1 MDFLMTGRSEFFSL
15 SARFLPL
22 LLLPL
27 LPISLTAAEQ
37 GAHWED
43 AWVRSVPP
51 GAAVAAAY
59 GRLVHQGDEPVTIT
73 SVTSSLGA
81 VAQMHDI
88 IADGDQRRM
97 VGVDAS
103 TVAPGEAL
111 VFSPGGRHIMLMEFE
126 QAPAEGDEIELCA
139 VTQDG
144 DTICTMAPVRRNAP
158 GSSHHD
164 SGHHH

>member
-1 MDFLMTGRSEFFSL
+1 MDFLITGRSEFFSL

-59 GRLVHQGDEPVTIT
+59 GRLVHHGAAPLTIT
-73 SVTSSLGA
+73 GVTSSLGA
-81 VAQMHDI
+81 KAQMHDI

-97 VGVDAS
+97 VAIDAS
-103 TVAPGEAL
+103 PLAPGEAL

-126 QAPAEGDEIELCA
+126 QAPAEGETIELCA
-139 VTQDG
+139 VTRDNA
-144 DTICTMAPVRRNAP
+144 TICTMAPVRRDAP